1 MGIATRNTNLNK
13 VPLGEDAQSWV
24 LSSDGAVRHNGEEK
38 HKISDVPQEGDI
50 LVSHTYK
57 SYFLEAPTPSLLY
70 IAPKKYLIN
79 L

>member
-57 SYFLEAPTPSLLY
+57 CYSIFLKQQLHHCKSRNITPT
-70 IAPKKYLIN
+70 I
-79 L
+79 